1 MRENFLENL
10 VDVLKKGIP
19 GEDAHLK
26 MSPLN
31 RGKSSQAIL
40 GNTTYKESAVAVIL
54 YPKEQSI
61 ECILTQRQEYKGKH
75 SGQIS
80 FPGGKKEAVDI
91 HIEYTA
97 RRETFEEIGI
107 PIANGILVCELT
119 SVYIPVSDFLIK
131 PFIYF
136 HEELPTLSPN
146 TREVAEIFTFTLEEL
161 LDQNSFSTLSF
172 EISPGITKDNIPC
185 FTLNGKNVWGATALI
200 LNELRE
206 VLIRMSE

>member
-10 VDVLKKGIP
+10 VDVIKKGIP

-31 RGKSSQAIL
+31 RGRSSQAII

-54 YPKEQSI
+54 YPNNQSI
-61 ECILTQRQEYKGKH
+61 ECVLTQRQEYKGKH

-97 RRETFEEIGI
+97 RRETYEEIGI

-136 HEELPTLSPN
+136 HEELPILSPN
-146 TREVAEIFTFTLEEL
+146 DREVAEIFTFKLEEL

-172 EISPGITKDNIPC
+172 EIAPGITKDNIPC

-206 VLIRMSE
+206 ILIRL

>member
-97 RRETFEEIGI
+97 RRETFEE
-107 PIANGILVCELT
+107 
-119 SVYIPVSDFLIK
+119 
-131 PFIYF
+131 
-136 HEELPTLSPN
+136 
-146 TREVAEIFTFTLEEL
+146 
-161 LDQNSFSTLSF
+161 
-172 EISPGITKDNIPC
+172 
-185 FTLNGKNVWGATALI
+185 
-200 LNELRE
+200 
-206 VLIRMSE
+206 